1 MSRQILISLLNC
13 SWQWG
18 LLSGL
23 TWLVT
28 SRLRRSNTTFHLLWL
43 LSLISLPILFGLNQL
58 VPGISIKAAQSELT
72 QAQPVAIT
80 SLILQTADLLD
91 LPAVGNQALSVNH
104 ILTDRIFPA
113 NWGLLDGLLCAWA
126 IGVLIMLARLL
137 FGLHRIGH
145 MRRAATV
152 ADGSYQT
159 VCRRAA
165 EQMKI
170 NFSVPVY
177 FSNQVVSPISF
188 GWRSPRILIP
198 QTLSLEQFELVTVHE
213 LAHVQRLDWLTN
225 LFSHLVGAIF
235 FFHPFYHLLNR
246 RLVDLREQICDDW
259 VIRLTGARKN
269 YAQCLL
275 DLVRHKD
282 EDISLALALNQ
293 PSQLESRI
301 GSILKDNRRL
311 DLQPNPRL
319 LWLATTLLFTSLP
332 LLAMS
337 QLVPL
342 RSVQLSLFSQT
353 AKTSEEE
360 VDMSDKR
367 RSEQTERGQTM
378 AKKEYENG
386 RRVKVKDPTGFN
398 KSEESPLFSGPQP
411 GDHLPPLKATG
422 IRGKFA
428 DKEFDV
434 IAEADGKPLVLFV
447 QDDNGVGVRGL
458 IGTSRAL
465 LDIANKS
472 EKEIRTS
479 VVFLD
484 NDPGALSKWIKEF
497 EAHVPKEVLLGIS
510 PDGGEGPGS
519 YGLNRNAAMMI
530 LVAKGGKVIHNFAFQ
545 QPMLYLDPHVL
556 GAMADVMGVEYETMS
571 KWLDSGSKARGER
584 RDMRGRR
591 NRTSEQQTY
600 IDELRKKVESG
611 EMTREEAG
619 EQYRRSFR
627 IRNRTTN
634 AASDSNT
641 RTP

>member
-1 MSRQILISLLNC
+1 M
-13 SWQWG
+13 
-18 LLSGL
+18 
-23 TWLVT
+23 T

-80 SLILQTADLLD
+80 ALILQTADLLD

-170 NFSVPVY
+170 NFSVTVY

-198 QTLSLEQFELVTVHE
+198 QTLSLEQFELVAVHE

-332 LLAMS
+332 LLAMA

-342 RSVQLSLFSQT
+342 RSVQFSLFSQT

-367 RSEQTERGQTM
+367 RSEQTEQGQTM

-434 IAEADGKPLVLFV
+434 MAEADGKPLVLFV
-447 QDDNGVGVRGL
+447 QDDNGVGVRGP

-584 RDMRGRR
+584 RDMRGRC

-619 EQYRRSFR
+619 EQYRRKFPDSK
-627 IRNRTTN
+627 
-634 AASDSNT
+634 SDDE
-641 RTP
+641 RRK

>member
-571 KWLDSGSKARGER
+571 KVARQR
-584 RDMRGRR
+584 
-591 NRTSEQQTY
+591 
-600 IDELRKKVESG
+600 IES
-611 EMTREEAG
+611 TW
-619 EQYRRSFR
+619 
-627 IRNRTTN
+627 
-634 AASDSNT
+634 
-641 RTP
+641 

>member
-1 MSRQILISLLNC
+1 MSRQILISLFNC

-28 SRLRRSNTTFHLLWL
+28 SRLRRANTTFHLLWL

-170 NFSVPVY
+170 NFSVTVY

-198 QTLSLEQFELVTVHE
+198 QTLSLEQFELVAVHE

-332 LLAMS
+332 LLAMA

-367 RSEQTERGQTM
+367 RSEQTEQGQTM

-411 GDHLPPLKATG
+411 GDRLPPLKATG

-619 EQYRRSFR
+619 EQYRRKFPDSK
-627 IRNRTTN
+627 
-634 AASDSNT
+634 SDDE
-641 RTP
+641 RRK

>member
-1 MSRQILISLLNC
+1 MSRQILISLFNC

-43 LSLISLPILFGLNQL
+43 LSLINLPILFGLNQL

-104 ILTDRIFPA
+104 ILTVRIFPA

-170 NFSVPVY
+170 NFSVTVY

-198 QTLSLEQFELVTVHE
+198 QTLSLEQFELVAVHE

-246 RLVDLREQICDDW
+246 RLVDRREQIFDDW

-332 LLAMS
+332 LLAMA

-367 RSEQTERGQTM
+367 RSEQKEQGQTM

-600 IDELRKKVESG
+600 IDELRKKVESD

-619 EQYRRSFR
+619 EQYRRKFPDSK
-627 IRNRTTN
+627 
-634 AASDSNT
+634 SDDE
-641 RTP
+641 RRK

>member
-1 MSRQILISLLNC
+1 MSRQILISLFNC

-28 SRLRRSNTTFHLLWL
+28 SRLRRANTTFHLLWL

-80 SLILQTADLLD
+80 SLILQTAHLLD

-170 NFSVPVY
+170 NFSVTVY

-198 QTLSLEQFELVTVHE
+198 QTLSLEQFELVAVHE

-332 LLAMS
+332 LLAMA

-342 RSVQLSLFSQT
+342 RSVQFSLFSQT

-367 RSEQTERGQTM
+367 RSEQTEQGQTM

-434 IAEADGKPLVLFV
+434 MAEADGKPLVLFV
-447 QDDNGVGVRGL
+447 QDDNGVGVRGP

-556 GAMADVMGVEYETMS
+556 GAMADVMDVEYETMS

-584 RDMRGRR
+584 RDMRGRC

-600 IDELRKKVESG
+600 IDELRKKVESD

-619 EQYRRSFR
+619 EQYRRKFPDSK
-627 IRNRTTN
+627 
-634 AASDSNT
+634 SDDE
-641 RTP
+641 RRK

>member
-1 MSRQILISLLNC
+1 MSRQILISLFNC

-28 SRLRRSNTTFHLLWL
+28 SRLRCSNTTFHLLWL

-126 IGVLIMLARLL
+126 IGVLTMLARLL

-170 NFSVPVY
+170 NFSVTVY

-198 QTLSLEQFELVTVHE
+198 QTLSLEQFELVAVHE

-332 LLAMS
+332 LLAMA

-367 RSEQTERGQTM
+367 RSEQTEQGQTM

-484 NDPGALSKWIKEF
+484 NDPGTLSKWIKEF

-619 EQYRRSFR
+619 EQYRRKFPDSK
-627 IRNRTTN
+627 
-634 AASDSNT
+634 SDDE
-641 RTP
+641 RRK

>member
-1 MSRQILISLLNC
+1 MSRQILISLFNC

-126 IGVLIMLARLL
+126 IGVLTMLARLL

-170 NFSVPVY
+170 NFSVTVY

-198 QTLSLEQFELVTVHE
+198 QTLSLEQFELVAVHE

-332 LLAMS
+332 LLAMA

-367 RSEQTERGQTM
+367 RSEQTEQGQTM

-484 NDPGALSKWIKEF
+484 NDPGTLSKWIKEF

-619 EQYRRSFR
+619 EQYRRKFPDSK
-627 IRNRTTN
+627 
-634 AASDSNT
+634 SDDE
-641 RTP
+641 RRK

>member
-1 MSRQILISLLNC
+1 MSRQILISLFNC

-80 SLILQTADLLD
+80 SLILQTAHLLD

-170 NFSVPVY
+170 NFSVTVY

-198 QTLSLEQFELVTVHE
+198 QTLSLEQFELVAVHE

-225 LFSHLVGAIF
+225 LFSYLVGAIF

-311 DLQPNPRL
+311 DLQPNPHL

-332 LLAMS
+332 LLAMA

-367 RSEQTERGQTM
+367 RSEQTEQGQTM

-619 EQYRRSFR
+619 EQYRRKFPDSK
-627 IRNRTTN
+627 
-634 AASDSNT
+634 SDDE
-641 RTP
+641 RRK

>member
-1 MSRQILISLLNC
+1 MSRQILISLFNC

-126 IGVLIMLARLL
+126 IGVLTMLARLL

-170 NFSVPVY
+170 NFSVTVY

-198 QTLSLEQFELVTVHE
+198 QTLSLEQFELVAVHE

-332 LLAMS
+332 LLAMA

-367 RSEQTERGQTM
+367 RSEQTEQGQTM

-484 NDPGALSKWIKEF
+484 NDPGTLSKWIKEF

-619 EQYRRSFR
+619 EQYRRKFPDSR
-627 IRNRTTN
+627 
-634 AASDSNT
+634 SDDE
-641 RTP
+641 RRK

>member
-1 MSRQILISLLNC
+1 MSRQILISLFNC

-28 SRLRRSNTTFHLLWL
+28 SRLRRANTTFHLLWL

-170 NFSVPVY
+170 NFSVTVY

-198 QTLSLEQFELVTVHE
+198 QTLSLEQFELVAVHE

-246 RLVDLREQICDDW
+246 RLVDRREQICDDW

-332 LLAMS
+332 LLAMA

-367 RSEQTERGQTM
+367 RSEQKEQGQTM

-600 IDELRKKVESG
+600 IDELRKKVESD

-619 EQYRRSFR
+619 EQYRRKFPDSK
-627 IRNRTTN
+627 
-634 AASDSNT
+634 SDDE
-641 RTP
+641 RRK

>member
-1 MSRQILISLLNC
+1 MSRQILISLFNC

-80 SLILQTADLLD
+80 SLMLQTADLLD

-152 ADGSYQT
+152 ANGSYQT

-170 NFSVPVY
+170 NFSVTVY

-198 QTLSLEQFELVTVHE
+198 QTLSLEQFELVAVHE

-332 LLAMS
+332 LLAMA

-367 RSEQTERGQTM
+367 RSEQTEQGQTM

-411 GDHLPPLKATG
+411 GDRLPPLKATG

-447 QDDNGVGVRGL
+447 QDDNGVGVRGP

-556 GAMADVMGVEYETMS
+556 GAMADVMDVEYETMS

-584 RDMRGRR
+584 RDMRGRC

-619 EQYRRSFR
+619 EQYRRKFPDSK
-627 IRNRTTN
+627 
-634 AASDSNT
+634 SDDE
-641 RTP
+641 RRK

>member
-1 MSRQILISLLNC
+1 M
-13 SWQWG
+13 
-18 LLSGL
+18 
-23 TWLVT
+23 
-28 SRLRRSNTTFHLLWL
+28 
-43 LSLISLPILFGLNQL
+43 
-58 VPGISIKAAQSELT
+58 A
-72 QAQPVAIT
+72 
-80 SLILQTADLLD
+80 
-91 LPAVGNQALSVNH
+91 
-104 ILTDRIFPA
+104 
-113 NWGLLDGLLCAWA
+113 
-126 IGVLIMLARLL
+126 
-137 FGLHRIGH
+137 
-145 MRRAATV
+145 
-152 ADGSYQT
+152 
-159 VCRRAA
+159 
-165 EQMKI
+165 
-170 NFSVPVY
+170 
-177 FSNQVVSPISF
+177 
-188 GWRSPRILIP
+188 
-198 QTLSLEQFELVTVHE
+198 
-213 LAHVQRLDWLTN
+213 
-225 LFSHLVGAIF
+225 
-235 FFHPFYHLLNR
+235 
-246 RLVDLREQICDDW
+246 
-259 VIRLTGARKN
+259 
-269 YAQCLL
+269 
-275 DLVRHKD
+275 
-282 EDISLALALNQ
+282 
-293 PSQLESRI
+293 
-301 GSILKDNRRL
+301 
-311 DLQPNPRL
+311 
-319 LWLATTLLFTSLP
+319 
-332 LLAMS
+332 

-367 RSEQTERGQTM
+367 RSEQTEQGQTM

-545 QPMLYLDPHVL
+545 QRMLYLDPHVL

-611 EMTREEAG
+611 EMTCEEAG
-619 EQYRRSFR
+619 EQYRRKFPDSK
-627 IRNRTTN
+627 
-634 AASDSNT
+634 SDDE
-641 RTP
+641 RRK

>member
-1 MSRQILISLLNC
+1 M
-13 SWQWG
+13 
-18 LLSGL
+18 
-23 TWLVT
+23 T

-152 ADGSYQT
+152 ANGSYQT

-170 NFSVPVY
+170 NFSVTVY

-198 QTLSLEQFELVTVHE
+198 QTLSLEQFELVAVHE

-225 LFSHLVGAIF
+225 LFSYLVGAIF

-332 LLAMS
+332 LLAMA

-367 RSEQTERGQTM
+367 RSEQTEQGQTM

-411 GDHLPPLKATG
+411 GDRLPPLKATG

-619 EQYRRSFR
+619 EQYRRKFPDSK
-627 IRNRTTN
+627 
-634 AASDSNT
+634 SDDE
-641 RTP
+641 RRK

>member
-1 MSRQILISLLNC
+1 
-13 SWQWG
+13 
-18 LLSGL
+18 
-23 TWLVT
+23 
-28 SRLRRSNTTFHLLWL
+28 
-43 LSLISLPILFGLNQL
+43 
-58 VPGISIKAAQSELT
+58 
-72 QAQPVAIT
+72 
-80 SLILQTADLLD
+80 
-91 LPAVGNQALSVNH
+91 
-104 ILTDRIFPA
+104 
-113 NWGLLDGLLCAWA
+113 
-126 IGVLIMLARLL
+126 
-137 FGLHRIGH
+137 
-145 MRRAATV
+145 
-152 ADGSYQT
+152 
-159 VCRRAA
+159 
-165 EQMKI
+165 MKI
-170 NFSVPVY
+170 NFSVTVY

-198 QTLSLEQFELVTVHE
+198 QTLSLEQFELVAVHE

-225 LFSHLVGAIF
+225 LFSYLVGAIF

-319 LWLATTLLFTSLP
+319 LWLATTLLFTSLS
-332 LLAMS
+332 LLAMA

-353 AKTSEEE
+353 AKTSEEV

-367 RSEQTERGQTM
+367 RSEQTEQGQTM

-434 IAEADGKPLVLFV
+434 MAEADGKPLVLFV
-447 QDDNGVGVRGL
+447 QDDNGVGVRGP

-571 KWLDSGSKARGER
+571 KW
-584 RDMRGRR
+584 
-591 NRTSEQQTY
+591 
-600 IDELRKKVESG
+600 IES
-611 EMTREEAG
+611 TW
-619 EQYRRSFR
+619 
-627 IRNRTTN
+627 
-634 AASDSNT
+634 
-641 RTP
+641 

>member
-1 MSRQILISLLNC
+1 MSRQILISLFNC

-28 SRLRRSNTTFHLLWL
+28 SRLRRANTTFHLLWL

-80 SLILQTADLLD
+80 SLILQTAHLLD

-170 NFSVPVY
+170 NFSVTVY

-198 QTLSLEQFELVTVHE
+198 QTLSLEQFELVAVHE

-332 LLAMS
+332 LLAMA

-342 RSVQLSLFSQT
+342 RSVQFSLFSQT

-367 RSEQTERGQTM
+367 RSEQTEQGQTM

-556 GAMADVMGVEYETMS
+556 GAMADVMDVEYETMS

-584 RDMRGRR
+584 RDMRGRC

-600 IDELRKKVESG
+600 IDELRKKVESD

-619 EQYRRSFR
+619 EQYRRKFPDSK
-627 IRNRTTN
+627 
-634 AASDSNT
+634 SDDE
-641 RTP
+641 RRK

>member
-1 MSRQILISLLNC
+1 MSRQILISLFNC

-80 SLILQTADLLD
+80 SLILQTAHLLD

-170 NFSVPVY
+170 NFSVTVY

-198 QTLSLEQFELVTVHE
+198 QTLSLEQFELVAVHE

-225 LFSHLVGAIF
+225 LFSYLVGAIF

-311 DLQPNPRL
+311 DLQPNPHL

-332 LLAMS
+332 LLAMA

-367 RSEQTERGQTM
+367 RSEQTEQGQTM

-600 IDELRKKVESG
+600 IDELRKKVESD

-619 EQYRRSFR
+619 EQYRRKFPDSK
-627 IRNRTTN
+627 
-634 AASDSNT
+634 SDDE
-641 RTP
+641 RRK